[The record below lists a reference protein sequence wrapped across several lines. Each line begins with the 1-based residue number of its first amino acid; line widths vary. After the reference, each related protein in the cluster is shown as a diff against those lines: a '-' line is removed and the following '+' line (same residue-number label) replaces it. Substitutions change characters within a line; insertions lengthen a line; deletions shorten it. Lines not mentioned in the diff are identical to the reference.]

1 VVVNDGHECVVAQV
15 LHGGDPLPTPL
26 PDAFN
31 PPAYSQVA
39 QRNLTV
45 VVLSMAQ
52 AQTLIL
58 QVALPLR
65 SRSRDAVVR
74 IESGDRKLAGEQL
87 RQLGLSPRLRPAELL
102 ESAGFVDGAG
112 CIDDSGKPEQSF
124 QLRPGTAAPAYLR
137 VSSRRSRSGYELLH
151 VVQETDGEVTGGISY
166 VILPGEERNR

>member
-1 VVVNDGHECVVAQV
+1 MRQIRYR
-15 LHGGDPLPTPL
+15 PPL

-31 PPAYSQVA
+31 PPAYAQVA

-52 AQTLIL
+52 AQMLVL

-65 SRSRDAVVR
+65 SRVRDTAVR
-74 IESGDRKLAGEQL
+74 IERGDRKLTGEQL

-112 CIDDSGKPEQSF
+112 CTDERGQTERRFELK
-124 QLRPGTAAPAYLR
+124 PGTAAPAYVR
-137 VSSRRSRSGYELLH
+137 ITGRRARTGYEFLSVL
-151 VVQETDGEVTGGISY
+151 QETDGEVTGGISY
-166 VILPGEERNR
+166 VIVPERERET